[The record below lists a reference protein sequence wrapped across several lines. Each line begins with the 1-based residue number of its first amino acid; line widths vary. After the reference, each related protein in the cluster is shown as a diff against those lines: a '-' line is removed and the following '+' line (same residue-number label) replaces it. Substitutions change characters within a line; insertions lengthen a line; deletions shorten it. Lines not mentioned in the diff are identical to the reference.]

1 MENKSRNYIE
11 IRGKTRL
18 LFPIVEILWKN
29 HARFTGFM
37 VVSPCNRDKSWILKP
52 AIVPRVFSFFFSFIY
67 ELTSLRNIIIYR
79 TNFLFY
85 IVSIYIFFSML
96 LETKRHIVEN
106 IDVNIEKRNNTVTKC
121 KYFYNCNIVNSK
133 ILYQRWLQ
141 A

>member
-85 IVSIYIFFSML
+85 IVSIYIFFFNVIGN
-96 LETKRHIVEN
+96 ETSYRWKYWRKYR
-106 IDVNIEKRNNTVTKC
+106 EKKC

>member
-85 IVSIYIFFSML
+85 IVSIYIFFFNVIGN
-96 LETKRHIVEN
+96 ETSYCWKYWCKYREKKR
-106 IDVNIEKRNNTVTKC
+106 